1 MVDCKQV
8 VEEKQYYTDFEDLEV
23 NLRDTGHYDFCYTG
37 DVEDYVSSEFGG
49 MNIQEF
55 VKTLEYS
62 EYLDENKF
70 NFMEV

>member
-23 NLRDTGHYDFCYTG
+23 NLRDTGHYDFWDLESEVG
-37 DVEDYVSSEFGG
+37 DYISVV
-49 MNIQEF
+49 EF

>member
-23 NLRDTGHYDFCYTG
+23 NLRDTGHYDFWDFESEVG
-37 DVEDYVSSEFGG
+37 DYISVV
-49 MNIQEF
+49 EF

-62 EYLDENKF
+62 EYLDDNKF